1 MLLCLDIGNTNI
13 KAGVFEGESLIAHW
27 RFSTQRHRLADEYAA
42 LFMNLFALHGIQ
54 PREIRGCAI
63 ACVVPPLRAVFEE
76 MIRHYLGVEP
86 LMVGPGIKTGIRLM
100 VENPREVGADRVA
113 NAVATFRL
121 YGGPAIAIAFGT
133 ATVFDVISREGEYL
147 GGAIAP
153 GILVA
158 AEALVTSAAQ
168 LYQVELI
175 RPPGV
180 IGRNTIQAMQSGLIL
195 GFASMVEGM
204 IQRIQAELEEPA
216 RVIATGGLADIIA
229 HEVRAIQVVDP
240 HLTLHG
246 LRFLFELNRRGK

>member
-1 MLLCLDIGNTNI
+1 MLLCLDIGNTSI
-13 KAGVFEGESLIAHW
+13 KAGIFEGEELIAHW

-42 LFMNLFALHGIQ
+42 LFLNLFDLNGI
-54 PREIRGCAI
+54 RLRDIRGCAV
-63 ACVVPPLRAVFEE
+63 ACVVPPLHVVFEE
-76 MIRHYLGVEP
+76 MIQRYLGVNP
-86 LMVGPGIKTGIRLM
+86 LLVGPGIKTGIRLA

-113 NAVATFRL
+113 NAVATFRR
-121 YGGPAIAIAFGT
+121 YGGPAIAIALGT

-153 GILVA
+153 GIMVA
-158 AEALVTSAAQ
+158 AEALVTAAAQ

-175 RPPGV
+175 RPPRA

-204 IQRIQAELEEPA
+204 IQRLQAELEEPA
-216 RVIATGGLADIIA
+216 RVIATGGLANTIA
-229 HEVRAIQVVDP
+229 QEVRSIQVVDP

-246 LRFLFELNRRGK
+246 LRFLYELNRRR

>member
-1 MLLCLDIGNTNI
+1 M
-13 KAGVFEGESLIAHW
+13 
-27 RFSTQRHRLADEYAA
+27 
-42 LFMNLFALHGIQ
+42 
-54 PREIRGCAI
+54 
-63 ACVVPPLRAVFEE
+63 
-76 MIRHYLGVEP
+76 
-86 LMVGPGIKTGIRLM
+86 
-100 VENPREVGADRVA
+100 
-113 NAVATFRL
+113 
-121 YGGPAIAIAFGT
+121 
-133 ATVFDVISREGEYL
+133 FDVISGEGEYL

-175 RPPGV
+175 RPPRV

-204 IQRIQAELEEPA
+204 IRRIQAELEEPA